1 MINLDKALTLALLS
15 KVCTIVKTYVDNKI
29 SALATSLQDI
39 LEDVDTEI
47 DNKVI
52 AFRNV
57 SVALSTWAS
66 DATYSD
72 YPYRA
77 SITCAGVTADY
88 IPDVIFGETDS
99 ESGNFAAMSE
109 TANNTVYIYAKQ
121 KPAASITL
129 LTIECRKAVTK

>member
-15 KVCTIVKTYVDNKI
+15 KVCTMVKTYVDNKI

-39 LEDVDTEI
+39 LEDVDAEI

-57 SVALSTWAS
+57 SVAVSAWAS

-77 SITCAGVTADY
+77 AITCTGVTADY
-88 IPDVIFGETDS
+88 IPDVIFSETDS

-109 TANNTVYIYAKQ
+109 TASNTVYIYAKQ

-129 LTIECRKAVTK
+129 LTIECRKAVAK

>member
-15 KVCTIVKTYVDNKI
+15 KTYVDNKI